1 MGSLRLKRGD
11 STDRLN
17 YTPLEGEL
25 ILDTDTQQL
34 FIGDGVTAG
43 GNAVVAGNANV
54 TIVSNYSNSNVA
66 SFLPTYT
73 GNITAN
79 VITANSVTGI
89 SFSNIPAGNLTGTI
103 PSVVLGNSTTYV
115 GTTAIALNRSSAVQ
129 DLTGITS
136 IQNGNS
142 NVSITANGNVTVN
155 AVGGARLTAFATG
168 VNVAGT
174 FSVSGNATVDG
185 LTSNT
190 FGSFTG
196 NVTAGNLVTGGRVV
210 ATGNVLGDHFVGN
223 AINLTGNI
231 SANTFISTA
240 TTGTAPFSVLS
251 TTQVANL
258 NAATAGTAVTVTG
271 NAQGNITSVGTLT
284 SLAVTGNIDTANIVN
299 AGGNI
304 KLIAGGAVML
314 DTSNAG
320 VTLGGNV
327 NITTGGTGL
336 NNLIVAGNVTGN
348 VFSGNGSGLT
358 NLTGAN
364 ITGTVPSAN
373 VADYVQLVPTNAN
386 AGTYY
391 IGFTNSAT
399 ANSQLRTDTDLSYSP
414 STNTLTV
421 SNITGRAT
429 ESTLAFNVDIVD
441 ATANSFY
448 PILSTEPL
456 LGIGQ
461 TMIDPDWPSVST
473 YLGFNPVTKTFR
485 ARNANITANATVG
498 GDLTVTGNLNI
509 GEINANVATYV
520 TTQAANTTGTT
531 QYVTFVGSN
540 LDAQDQRIKT
550 DNGLGYVPSTNTLSA
565 ANISANNL
573 YGAISTASQTGI
585 TSVGTLTSLTVTNN
599 IATTAGVFA
608 APPTT
613 KTGTSTGTA
622 GQIVWDANYIY
633 VCTATNVWKR
643 VSLTAF

>member
-34 FIGDGVTAG
+34 FVGDGTTAG

-54 TIVSNYSNSNVA
+54 TIVSNYSNANVA
-66 SFLPTYT
+66 AFLPTFT

-79 VITANSVTGI
+79 VITANTITGLTL
-89 SFSNIPAGNLTGTI
+89 SNVPAGNLTGTI

-129 DLTGITS
+129 DLTGVTS

-142 NVSITANGNVTVN
+142 NVAITANGNITVN
-155 AVGGARLTAFATG
+155 AVGGVRLTAFSTG

-174 FSVSGNATVDG
+174 FSVSGNATVNG

-190 FGSFTG
+190 TAAVTG
-196 NVTAGNLVTGGRVV
+196 NLTAGNLITAGQVV
-210 ATGNVLGDHFVGN
+210 ATGNVNGDHFVGT

-231 SANTFISTA
+231 SATTFVSTA
-240 TTGTAPFSVLS
+240 TTGTAPLSILS

-258 NAATAGTAVTVTG
+258 NAATAGTSVTVTG

-327 NITTGGTGL
+327 NISTGGTGF

-348 VFSGNGSGLT
+348 VFSGNGSGLSAIA
-358 NLTGAN
+358 GAN
-364 ITGTVPSAN
+364 VTGTVSSAN
-373 VADYVQLVPTNAN
+373 VAGYVQLVATNAN

-391 IGFTNSAT
+391 VGFTNSAT
-399 ANSQLRTDTDLSYSP
+399 ANSQIRTDTDLAYSP

-421 SNITGRAT
+421 GNITGTANT
-429 ESTLAFNVDIVD
+429 ANVAFNVDIVD

-448 PILSTEPL
+448 PLLVTEPL
-456 LGIGQ
+456 VGIGQ
-461 TMIDPDWPSVST
+461 AMIDPDWPSALG
-473 YLGFNPVTKTFR
+473 YLGFNPTTEMLQV
-485 ARNANITANATVG
+485 RNANIYGN
-498 GDLTVTGNLNI
+498 LTVTGNVSL
-509 GEINANVATYV
+509 GSVTANVATYV
-520 TTQAANTTGTT
+520 TTQAANTTSTT
-531 QYVTFVGSN
+531 QYIPFVASN

-550 DNGLGYVPSTNTLSA
+550 DNGLGYVPNTNTLSC
-565 ANISANNL
+565 ANISATDL
-573 YGAISTASQTGI
+573 YGNVKTAAQPSI

-599 IATTAGVFA
+599 IATTAGVFSS
-608 APPTT
+608 PLTT

-622 GQIVWDANYIY
+622 GQIVWDGSYIY

-643 VSLTAF
+643 VALTAF